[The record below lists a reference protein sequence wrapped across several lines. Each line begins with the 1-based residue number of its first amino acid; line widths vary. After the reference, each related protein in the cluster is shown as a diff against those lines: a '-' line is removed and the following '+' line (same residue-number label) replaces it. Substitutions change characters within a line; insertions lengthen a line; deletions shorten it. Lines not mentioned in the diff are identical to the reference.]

1 MSFLDKSLSTESRE
15 IMRLSLR
22 LCFHS
27 SIPTRT
33 QHQNKCIPD
42 KMRRTC
48 QGNSSLYFQRSLI
61 PGSWIQHYH
70 CNNLRNSI
78 YQWRAEVQEVQ
89 ILERMCWLL
98 GSTSENRS
106 TVIYNLHN
114 HHNTASRL
122 RDTHIAFCRTNLQ
135 LWLNWEGL

>member
-106 TVIYNLHN
+106 TVIYITSITTTILGRV
-114 HHNTASRL
+114 SG
-122 RDTHIAFCRTNLQ
+122 THILRFAERICNF
-135 LWLNWEGL
+135 G